1 MANGNNAE
9 QHAGEEL
16 FWYPCCHHWF
26 AHYRSLYQY
35 ALHDSDGFQPLR
47 WAAHVR
53 LTPELLH
60 KLRHSPAQVSLR
72 LNASSSSAA
81 NGQPSKNKTSV
92 LSVLQQQTE
101 EAEGDDADTA
111 LPVMEQYELLS
122 FREDPRVNHVCTF
135 RRESAS
141 AASSAPSSGD
151 GGYAIY
157 KTGVIHQKLIVQR
170 LLDATEKDRMKDRH
184 AKSVLD
190 SRARSS
196 KLLEQQPPE
205 TKKRRIAVL
214 ETTKRGPAKT
224 VPMKA
229 NAISVELLPKLCVF
243 GSGC

>member
-1 MANGNNAE
+1 M
-9 QHAGEEL
+9 
-16 FWYPCCHHWF
+16 
-26 AHYRSLYQY
+26 
-35 ALHDSDGFQPLR
+35 HDSDGSQPLR

-53 LTPELLH
+53 LTPELLY
-60 KLRHSPAQVSLR
+60 KLRHAPAQVSLR

-92 LSVLQQQTE
+92 LSVLQQQS
-101 EAEGDDADTA
+101 EAEADAA
-111 LPVMEQYELLS
+111 APVMEQYELLS

-135 RRESAS
+135 RRESA
-141 AASSAPSSGD
+141 ASSPSSG

-224 VPMKA
+224 APMKA
-229 NAISVELLPKLCVF
+229 NGISAELPKL
-243 GSGC
+243 